1 MDRAIRNLISAGAS
15 LELAVGA
22 ATRAPARLLG
32 RPDLG
37 ELRVGGAAD
46 IVVLDGSL
54 EVRRTLVAGREV
66 YYA

>member
-1 MDRAIRNLISAGAS
+1 
-15 LELAVGA
+15 VGA

-37 ELRVGGAAD
+37 ELRVGGNAD

-54 EVRRTLVAGREV
+54 EVARTLVAGGEV
-66 YYA
+66 YAA